1 MRERPP
7 DPFAD
12 PSRITVTAFDDLV
25 ARRRE
30 WIEQVLKPWCRSAS
44 LADLKRAEL
53 EWADLAGRID
63 PKATLWTWAWNRFPV
78 LVHERLPGVDETHEV
93 RVTLRNGAAHVGY
106 PDNRKTEGGQLVLL
120 STASDANRRLTESGP
135 LSIDEIAKVERLD
148 VF

>member
-1 MRERPP
+1 
-7 DPFAD
+7 
-12 PSRITVTAFDDLV
+12 VTAFDELV

-63 PKATLWTWAWNRFPV
+63 PRSTLWMWAWSRFPA

-93 RVTLRNGAAHVGY
+93 RVTLKNGAAHVGY
-106 PDNRKTEGGQLVLL
+106 PDNRKTEGGQLILL
-120 STASDANRRLTESGP
+120 LTSDDANRRLTESGP
-135 LSIDEIAKVERLD
+135 LSIDEIAQVERLNAL
-148 VF
+148 